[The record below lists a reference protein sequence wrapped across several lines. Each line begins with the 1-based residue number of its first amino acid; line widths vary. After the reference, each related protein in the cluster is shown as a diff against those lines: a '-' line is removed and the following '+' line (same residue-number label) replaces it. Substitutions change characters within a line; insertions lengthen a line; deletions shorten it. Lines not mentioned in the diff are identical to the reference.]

1 MRLEGKVAFITGAGR
16 GIGRSIGL
24 ALARD
29 GAKIAVTGRTKERRD
44 QVADE
49 IISAGGDARP
59 FVLDVTK
66 DEEVVEAVRQVLETW
81 GKIDILVNSAG
92 IIQYHTPVWKTTIE
106 EWDRMMEINLRG
118 TFLCCHAVAPHMV
131 DRGKGKIINIASSAA
146 RMADDDL
153 GAYTASKW
161 AVAGYTTSLAKSVR
175 PHGVRV
181 NGLNPGWVDTDMSRD
196 FDPAGDPEWSTRE
209 EIANAAL
216 YLATDAPRDMTGQFI
231 DIFGS

>member
-1 MRLEGKVAFITGAGR
+1 MRLEGKVAIITGAGR
-16 GIGRSIGL
+16 GIGRSIAL
-24 ALARD
+24 AMARD

-44 QVADE
+44 KVAKE
-49 IISAGGDARP
+49 IIADGGDARP

-66 DEEVVEAVRQVLETW
+66 DEEVFIAVQQVLETW
-81 GKIDILVNSAG
+81 GQIDILVNSAG
-92 IIQYHTPVWKTTIE
+92 IIQYHTPVWETTIK
-106 EWDRMMEINLRG
+106 EWDAMMGINLRG
-118 TFLCCHAVAPHMV
+118 TFLCCHAVVPHMV
-131 DRGKGKIINIASSAA
+131 NRREGKIINIASSSA

-153 GAYTASKW
+153 GPYTASKW

-175 PHGVRV
+175 PHGIRV
-181 NGLNPGWVDTDMSRD
+181 NGLNPGWVDTDMSREL
-196 FDPAGDPEWSTRE
+196 DPVGDPEWSTPE